1 MDSPPLRVG
10 LVGTYPRSTRHLAQL
25 LADHPRVEL
34 TYLAA
39 PPVVCQQP
47 IFSDLQP
54 VKVTEPA
61 ALAALLP
68 TLPDCAVLF
77 LDLPLGWAAR
87 WVPSIS
93 ARYRIVDLSADYRFS
108 SLSVYQQSY
117 QIERQ
122 DVAMAVNTVY
132 GLPEWFDASLEAA
145 RLVGCPSS
153 VATAGLLA
161 IAPLIKRGLADPD
174 RIILDVKRGDD
185 RADPVHGLAHTLEI
199 ETIGGELIGSEIRVQ
214 VRSHTVPE
222 PYGLL
227 VTLYADLRDPGLVS
241 EDLITIYRAAYRQ
254 SAWMQVLANGQPIS
268 PLALSGTNACH
279 IGVEVDTRTQR
290 AVTSVALDPYL
301 KGKAGQA
308 VQCLNRMQGWPELT
322 GLPRCSYR

>member
-39 PPVVCQQP
+39 PPAVCKQP

-54 VKVTEPA
+54 VKLAEPT

-153 VATAGLLA
+153 VATAGLL
-161 IAPLIKRGLADPD
+161 D
-174 RIILDVKRGDD
+174 RK
-185 RADPVHGLAHTLEI
+185 
-199 ETIGGELIGSEIRVQ
+199 
-214 VRSHTVPE
+214 
-222 PYGLL
+222 
-227 VTLYADLRDPGLVS
+227 
-241 EDLITIYRAAYRQ
+241 
-254 SAWMQVLANGQPIS
+254 
-268 PLALSGTNACH
+268 
-279 IGVEVDTRTQR
+279 
-290 AVTSVALDPYL
+290 SV
-301 KGKAGQA
+301 
-308 VQCLNRMQGWPELT
+308 V
-322 GLPRCSYR
+322 